1 MNIERLHPIADG
13 IAERVKEKLAAIEAK
28 HNVRIIYACE
38 SGSRAWGF
46 ASPDSDYDVRFIYV
60 RPAMDYV
67 GVSLPRDVIEE
78 KIDDELD
85 INGWDLIKATKMLY
99 SGNPTLLEW
108 LSSPIVYQMDG
119 NGIKLRNFAFSF
131 GRFRPE
137 AAWHHYFAMGYNSL
151 REHFSATE
159 ISPKKY
165 FYAIRAAL
173 ASDWVR
179 TKGVMPPVPLATLL
193 EETTLLPA
201 GHPVRDEI
209 ITLHAEKIST
219 KEMHKRPP
227 IPVLVDFLHTYFTE
241 RHPPFVPDFQAT
253 DSPNLAT
260 TESVNELYNRF
271 VKIIIFH
278 PTDYQRLT

>member
-1 MNIERLHPIADG
+1 MNIERLHPIEDAMHT
-13 IAERVKEKLAAIEAK
+13 RVMDKIKAIEAK

-60 RPAMDYV
+60 RPPEDYV
-67 GVSLPRDVIEE
+67 GVAPARDVIEE
-78 KIDDELD
+78 KIDDMLD
-85 INGWDLIKATKMLY
+85 INGWDIIKAAKMLHK
-99 SGNPTLLEW
+99 GNPTLLEW

-119 NGIKLRNFAFSF
+119 NGQKLRHFSNAVKF
-131 GRFRPE
+131 KAE

-179 TKGVMPPVPLATLL
+179 TKGVMAPVPLATLL
-193 EETTLLPA
+193 EETTLLPV
-201 GHPVRDEI
+201 GHPVRDAVI
-209 ITLHAEKIST
+209 ALHAEKIST

-227 IPVLVDFLHTYFTE
+227 IPVLVDFLYAYFTE
-241 RHPPFVPDFQAT
+241 RHPPFVPDYAPVQGK
-253 DSPNLAT
+253 DLAT
-260 TESVNELYNRF
+260 ADGILEMYNNF
-271 VKIIIFH
+271 VKLIIFH
-278 PTDYQRLT
+278 PTAYQQLT